1 MDPNTVK
8 LMRERL
14 ATAKCAAQGSWMPLV
29 NRVDEVDQLYDAYLT
44 LKDEAV
50 PDDAS
55 LGDLTDAQLQH
66 YVRLLHD
73 AIKSTHQAE
82 DAWNKNG
89 KPSTAMKH
97 INQLNMFEIQIVA
110 ARLVKAVHRVQRGK
124 LSIPSWGLLS
134 SLRLAK
140 KDSFDDRMSDAITS
154 LTRSKSLCKNLFTG
168 QLTWETR
175 IAMQAAE
182 EAVKKVEND
191 KLNGQRNDEVKF
203 AKKNM
208 PGRKRDAATAEVDN
222 DENDAGDEPTP
233 AAPKTRKKPRRAS
246 TANYININ
254 TPKRGRTATEDSTP
268 AGGITTGSTQASQ
281 TPADHASPA
290 PIDNTAGQFGSTV
303 AQATNQPTQVAENY
317 IDQQGQLSGN
327 QQYLSYDNQP
337 YQSFDNQQ
345 YQPLDNQ
352 QYETFD
358 NQQYETFDNQQ
369 YETFGN
375 QQYQLSN
382 DHLNQQNYQ
391 VNCNYTNAQQA
402 SMDLQQQLNLP
413 QANHQGQMLA
423 AQRNGAQIPLHR
435 QVVQRN
441 HTAGLQPNGQT
452 GFHHNDQTGFHHNDQ
467 TASFAL
473 DGQPGFDNDDQA
485 VGFTFDG
492 HTGFPQSTQ
501 PCFQQSGQAA
511 LPQNDQSAGNQPS
524 GSASIQLNGQST
536 VPYQNGPAGIQ
547 QNGQDPATQH
557 GQVSGSQQFSHNSVV
572 NFNHY
577 HQTCGRDNPNSESL
591 PNLQGANNFGLTED
605 NAVQH
610 SSVQPKSID
619 ATAAPATTEVPA
631 TGSLNSIAET
641 PQTIDLT
648 VSPVREAPQTSS
660 TAPQS
665 VGAIAAPAT
674 SDTVATSALTSVQDD
689 RDSAE
694 RRGLQSLDHFNH
706 FDGTYVEYIHAGM
719 AVDPA
724 ISGEAPGEQY
734 FDYQKYADDQNKE

>member
-1 MDPNTVK
+1 MDPDTVK

-222 DENDAGDEPTP
+222 DENDAGDELTP

-254 TPKRGRTATEDSTP
+254 TPKRGRNATEDSTP
-268 AGGITTGSTQASQ
+268 ADGITTGSTQASQ

-290 PIDNTAGQFGSTV
+290 PIDNTVGQFGSTV
-303 AQATNQPTQVAENY
+303 AQATNQPTQVAGNY
-317 IDQQGQLSGN
+317 IDQQGQQSGN
-327 QQYLSYDNQP
+327 QQYLYYDNQP
-337 YQSFDNQQ
+337 YQSFDNQL

-369 YETFGN
+369 YQLPDNQLN
-375 QQYQLSN
+375 QQYPV
-382 DHLNQQNYQ
+382 NYG
-391 VNCNYTNAQQA
+391 YTNAQQA

-413 QANHQGQMLA
+413 QANQQGQMLA

-452 GFHHNDQTGFHHNDQ
+452 SFHHNNQ

-473 DGQPGFDNDDQA
+473 DGQPCFDNNDQA
-485 VGFTFDG
+485 VGFTSYDQN
-492 HTGFPQSTQ
+492 GFPQNAQ

-524 GSASIQLNGQST
+524 GSASVQLNGQAT

-547 QNGQDPATQH
+547 QHGQDPATQH

-591 PNLQGANNFGLTED
+591 PNLQGANNFGLT
-605 NAVQH
+605 V
-610 SSVQPKSID
+610 SSLS
-619 ATAAPATTEVPA
+619 
-631 TGSLNSIAET
+631 
-641 PQTIDLT
+641 
-648 VSPVREAPQTSS
+648 
-660 TAPQS
+660 
-665 VGAIAAPAT
+665 
-674 SDTVATSALTSVQDD
+674 
-689 RDSAE
+689 
-694 RRGLQSLDHFNH
+694 
-706 FDGTYVEYIHAGM
+706 
-719 AVDPA
+719 
-724 ISGEAPGEQY
+724 
-734 FDYQKYADDQNKE
+734 